1 MVYKGG
7 VMKDNAVNTLNH
19 FIGSG
24 SISRKAMCRKAGVAY
39 TTVCSW
45 FSGANPTV
53 DKWVSCLDALGY
65 EVKIVKKGAEVVEE
79 PPKPQPQ
86 PRRNPFGYL

>member
-1 MVYKGG
+1 
-7 VMKDNAVNTLNH
+7 MKDNAVDTLTH
-19 FIGSG
+19 FINS
-24 SISRKAMCRKAGVAY
+24 STTNRKAMCKKAGVAY

-65 EVKIVKKGAEVVEE
+65 EVKIVKKGAEVVAE
-79 PPKPQPQ
+79 PPKPEPKPELE

>member
-1 MVYKGG
+1 
-7 VMKDNAVNTLNH
+7 MKDNAADTLSSL
-19 FIGSG
+19 IDGS
-24 SISRKAMCRKAGVAY
+24 SMNRKTMSNLAGVAY

-79 PPKPQPQ
+79 LPKPKPQ